1 MILPNLFFISFY
13 YYCLSECALSVLH
26 VALWQNL
33 ELTTKC
39 QAKCDFSRENKS
51 KNSQQENVYFH
62 LLLDTPN
69 SEPSGKNIKL
79 SVSYR
84 RGIISKWCSYVEV
97 DTMDRIR
104 GIFLLWLS
112 VFFLIIHSIQGNYDF
127 PYFNQPGEIEHRQIY
142 MLLA

>member
-1 MILPNLFFISFY
+1 MIFPNLFFISFY

-39 QAKCDFSRENKS
+39 QAKCDFSRENKN

-69 SEPSGKNIKL
+69 SEPSVKNIKL
-79 SVSYR
+79 SVS
-84 RGIISKWCSYVEV
+84 
-97 DTMDRIR
+97 
-104 GIFLLWLS
+104 
-112 VFFLIIHSIQGNYDF
+112 
-127 PYFNQPGEIEHRQIY
+127 
-142 MLLA
+142 